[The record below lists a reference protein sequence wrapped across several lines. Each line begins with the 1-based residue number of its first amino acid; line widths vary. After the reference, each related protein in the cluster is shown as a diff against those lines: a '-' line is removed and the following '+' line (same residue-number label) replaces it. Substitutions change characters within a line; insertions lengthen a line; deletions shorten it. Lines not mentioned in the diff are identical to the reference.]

1 MNPSGKNES
10 SAESLFKKVTVP
22 QFETEELSLG
32 PWTSHSII
40 NDPKHLCFVLSRY
53 KFCAKMLEGKE
64 TVMEI
69 GSGDGFGLPLLAQTA
84 KKVYAV
90 DWDKQLIEGNSRRL
104 KFLNNV
110 EFIVS
115 DFNKQSLDLK
125 VDAICNI
132 DVIEH
137 IDPEKENQFMDN
149 LVQCLN
155 DDGFLITGTPNITAS
170 EYASPQSNELHI
182 NLKCMKTLRELNQ
195 QYFKNVFM
203 FGMNDEVLHTGYD
216 PMCHYIWSIGTGLK

>member
-10 SAESLFKKVTVP
+10 SVESLFKKVTAP

-32 PWTSHSII
+32 PWTSHSLI

-90 DWDKQLIEGNSRRL
+90 DWDKQLIEGNSHRL
-104 KFLNNV
+104 EFLNNV
-110 EFIVS
+110 EFMVL
-115 DFNKQSLDLK
+115 DFNKESLDLK
-125 VDAICNI
+125 VDAICSI

-149 LVQCLN
+149 LVRCLN

-182 NLKCMKTLRELNQ
+182 NLKSMKTLRELNQ
-195 QYFKNVFM
+195 RYFKNVFM